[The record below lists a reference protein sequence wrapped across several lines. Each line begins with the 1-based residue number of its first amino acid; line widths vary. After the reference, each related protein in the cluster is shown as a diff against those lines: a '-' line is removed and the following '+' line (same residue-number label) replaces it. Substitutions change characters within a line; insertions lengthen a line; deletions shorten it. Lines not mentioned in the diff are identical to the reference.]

1 MRFIG
6 TRKSNP
12 CPSASTR
19 FLYQRTFAHLSRSF
33 TAPAEK
39 HNPQT
44 KTICYIY
51 AAITRYAI
59 IAPVS
64 PSPLHSC
71 SIVMSF
77 RNRESI
83 NSPRAARK
91 HFSLPSANSNETT
104 SALSLGLSKF
114 SDFSASIMI
123 PYLTERIRQSELM
136 PLNFRNTCLA
146 VIDFISFRARCLLL
160 HWIRHSRC
168 FTSNILSG
176 GNLVGMRIDLPS
188 YASKYL
194 LCISLVQNSLMD
206 FESTIL

>member
-39 HNPQT
+39 QSSQT
-44 KTICYIY
+44 EAICYIY

-59 IAPVS
+59 ITPVS

-71 SIVMSF
+71 SIVRSF
-77 RNRESI
+77 RNSESI

-91 HFSLPSANSNETT
+91 RPSLPSANSNETT
-104 SALSLGLSKF
+104 SALSLGLLEF
-114 SDFSASIMI
+114 SDFSAPILI
-123 PYLTERIRQSELM
+123 PYLTERIRQRAWM
-136 PLNFRNTCLA
+136 PLNFRNACLA
-146 VIDFISFRARCLLL
+146 VIDFIPHPLFV
-160 HWIRHSRC
+160 HNHTKHSRC
-168 FTSNILSG
+168 FASNILSG
-176 GNLVGMRIDLPS
+176 GNLVGICIDLPS